1 MRRVPV
7 LFFIVAVSIV
17 LNFCISKNMVPVKLW
32 ETDAVLQVPE
42 SVMYD
47 GINNVLYVSNI
58 NGKPLEKNGKG
69 FISLVSLDGK
79 VLEKQWMTGFDAPKG
94 MGIFKGMLFVSDID
108 RVYQIDISKKK
119 ITATVIAWDALFL
132 NDIAIDK
139 QGTVYVSD
147 MKTSKIYRLQDKKIN
162 KWITLDYPNAN
173 GMLMAG
179 DKVLV
184 GTAAGIVAL
193 DIQTGKPELLVLHD
207 NKIDGVKY
215 IEKGTYI
222 VSNWAGRT
230 ELIGKRKILLLD
242 TTAENI
248 QAADL
253 EYIHEKR
260 LLLIPTFFHN
270 TIAAYRLP

>member
-1 MRRVPV
+1 MKSILV
-7 LFFIVAVSIV
+7 LLCIVVVSAA
-17 LNFCISKNMVPVKLW
+17 LNFCMPKNMVPLKIW

-47 GINNVLYVSNI
+47 GMNNILYVSNI
-58 NGKPLEKNGKG
+58 NGKPLEKNGSG
-69 FISLVSLDGK
+69 FISRVSLDGK

-94 MGIFKGMLFVSDID
+94 MGIFKGMLFISDIN
-108 RVYQIDISKKK
+108 RVHQIDIINKKRMAAV
-119 ITATVIAWDALFL
+119 TAPGALFL

-147 MKTSKIYRLQDKKIN
+147 METSKIYRLRDGKIN
-162 KWITLDYPNAN
+162 EWVTLDYPNAN
-173 GMLMAG
+173 GMLMVG
-179 DKVLV
+179 DGVLV

-193 DIQTGKPELLVLHD
+193 DLQTGKSKLLVSHD
-207 NKIDGVKY
+207 NKIDGLKY

-242 TTAENI
+242 TTAEKI
-248 QAADL
+248 QAADF

-270 TIAAYRLP
+270 TITAYRLP